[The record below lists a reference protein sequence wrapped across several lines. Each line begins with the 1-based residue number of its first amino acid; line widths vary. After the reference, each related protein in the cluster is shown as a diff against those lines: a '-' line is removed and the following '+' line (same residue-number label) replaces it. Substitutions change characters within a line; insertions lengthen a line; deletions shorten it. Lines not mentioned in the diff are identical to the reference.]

1 MTTQDLQ
8 DRGMIR
14 ATVADLRGKYVTLKR
29 DNDFRARLDRLL
41 AMDVNGN
48 PVMAGEAVRTVGE
61 KRGIAVVGGAGSGKT
76 SLIAKAVAKHPALQP
91 SEAAPM
97 PVVQIT
103 IPNPATMKSVGFEI
117 LKKTGYTELAKKR
130 TAWEIWNDVRTR
142 FRLLGTLVLVIDE
155 AHDLFPR
162 GSKSEAYEILRTL
175 KSLMQEDGS
184 VIVVLCG
191 IESLYES
198 ISCDYQ
204 VQRRFAKFE
213 LPPVTTSA
221 DSKFVWGLIGKFCD
235 RAGLGCPQQTDLV
248 DRLAHA
254 GRYRLGICIEQII
267 AAIEV
272 ALMRGD
278 TALDVQHF
286 ADVFFEQEGC
296 EVGRNVFLSPRWSS
310 IDLG

>member
-1 MTTQDLQ
+1 
-8 DRGMIR
+8 MISS
-14 ATVADLRGKYVTLKR
+14 
-29 DNDFRARLDRLL
+29 ARLDRLL

-48 PVMAGEAVRTVGE
+48 PITSGGAAAGTAGE

-76 SLIAKAVAKHPALQP
+76 SLIAKGLAKHPALQP

-97 PVVQIT
+97 PVVQISV
-103 IPNPATMKSVGFEI
+103 PNPATMKSVGFEI
-117 LKKTGYTELAKKR
+117 LKTTGYVEHAKQR
-130 TAWEIWNDVRTR
+130 TAWETWNDVRTR

-175 KSLMQEDGS
+175 KSLMQGDGS

-191 IESLYES
+191 IESLYDS
-198 ISCDYQ
+198 IAFDYQ

-221 DSKFVWGLIGKFCD
+221 DGKLLWGLIGNFCD
-235 RAGLGCPQQTDLV
+235 RAELGRPPQTDLV

-254 GRYRLGICIEQII
+254 GRHRLGICIEQII
-267 AAIEV
+267 SAIEI

-278 TALDVQHF
+278 ADLDIQHF
-286 ADVFFEQEGC
+286 ADAFFEQEGC
-296 EVGRNVFLSPRWSS
+296 EIGRNVFLSPRWSS

>member
-8 DRGMIR
+8 DRGMVR

-29 DNDFRARLDRLL
+29 DHDFRARLDRLL

-48 PVMAGEAVRTVGE
+48 PVMDGEAVRTAGE

-76 SLIAKAVAKHPALQP
+76 TLIAKGVGKHPALQP

-97 PVVQIT
+97 PVVQISV
-103 IPNPATMKSVGFEI
+103 PNPATMKSVGFEI
-117 LKKTGYTELAKKR
+117 LKKTGYTELANKR

-155 AHDLFPR
+155 AHDLFPK

-191 IESLYES
+191 IESLYDS
-198 ISCDYQ
+198 ISFDYQ

-213 LPPVTTSA
+213 LSPITTSA
-221 DSKFVWGLIGKFCD
+221 DSKLVWRLIGNFCH
-235 RAGLGCPQQTDLV
+235 RAELGRPTQTDLV

-267 AAIEV
+267 SAIEI

-278 TALDVQHF
+278 TALDIQHF
-286 ADVFFEQEGC
+286 ADAFFEQEGC

>member
-1 MTTQDLQ
+1 MTRDLQ
-8 DRGMIR
+8 DISAIR

-29 DNDFRARLDRLL
+29 DHDFRARLDRLL

-48 PVMAGEAVRTVGE
+48 PVVAGEAVRTAGE

-76 SLIAKAVAKHPALQP
+76 SLIAKGVGKHPALQP

-97 PVVQIT
+97 PVVQISV
-103 IPNPATMKSVGFEI
+103 PNPATMKSVGFEI
-117 LKKTGYTELAKKR
+117 LKKTGYSELGNKR

-191 IESLYES
+191 IESLYDS
-198 ISCDYQ
+198 ISFDYQ

-221 DSKFVWGLIGKFCD
+221 DSKLVWGLIGKFCD
-235 RAGLGCPQQTDLV
+235 RAELGRPAQTDLV

-267 AAIEV
+267 SAIEI
-272 ALMRGD
+272 ALMSGD
-278 TALDVQHF
+278 TALDIQHF
-286 ADVFFEQEGC
+286 ADAFFEQEGC
-296 EVGRNVFLSPRWSS
+296 EVGRNVFLAPRWSS

>member
-8 DRGMIR
+8 DREINR
-14 ATVADLRGKYVTLKR
+14 RIVANLRGKYVTLKR
-29 DNDFRARLDRLL
+29 DHGFNARLDRLL
-41 AMDVNGN
+41 SMDVNGN
-48 PVMAGEAVRTVGE
+48 PVMDGEAGRTAGE

-76 SLIAKAVAKHPALQP
+76 SLIKKAIGKHPALQP
-91 SEAAPM
+91 SEDAPM
-97 PVVQIT
+97 PVVEIT
-103 IPNPATMKSVGFEI
+103 VPNPATMKSVGFEI
-117 LKKTGYTELAKKR
+117 LKKTRYEELANKR

-155 AHDLFPR
+155 AHDLFPK

-175 KSLMQEDGS
+175 KSLMQGEGS

-191 IESLYES
+191 IESLYDC
-198 ISCDYQ
+198 ISFDYQ

-221 DSKFVWGLIGKFCD
+221 DSKLVWGLIGTFCD
-235 RAGLGCPQQTDLV
+235 RAGLGRPEQTDLV

-254 GRYRLGICIEQII
+254 GRHRLGICIEQII
-267 AAIEV
+267 SAIEI

-278 TALDVQHF
+278 TTLDIQHF
-286 ADVFFEQEGC
+286 ADAFFEQEGC
-296 EVGRNVFLSPRWSS
+296 EIGRNVFLSPRWSS